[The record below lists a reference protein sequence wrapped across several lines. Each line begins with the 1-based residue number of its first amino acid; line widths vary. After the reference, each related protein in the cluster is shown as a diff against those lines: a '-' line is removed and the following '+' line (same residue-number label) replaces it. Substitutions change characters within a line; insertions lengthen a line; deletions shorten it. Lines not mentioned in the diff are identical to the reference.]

1 MYFLLL
7 LHVMEP
13 SPWDDGNDHQ
23 NGKDSPQPVNSWDST
38 QAQPAQQPMIM
49 GAPAQ
54 QQFGH
59 QPIMITQEPSSSPKV
74 IGVLV
79 IVFAVLNILG
89 ELLGF
94 LGPGAFKRPA
104 LLIAASVLGLGLSG
118 ASIAGGVMM
127 INYQRRGL
135 ILVCL
140 VILVSTIV
148 QIGALQIAV
157 DYDQLYEDGYEDG
170 DLTQE
175 EYNAL
180 TEIDDGGLITAIG
193 TVFVV
198 ICNGVCLGIVA
209 IPLMVSNNGLDNSKL
224 FG

>member
-1 MYFLLL
+1 MYFLLCL
-7 LHVMEP
+7 IFMEP
-13 SPWDDGNDHQ
+13 SPWDDEKEQTPSQDA
-23 NGKDSPQPVNSWDST
+23 PPST
-38 QAQPAQQPMIM
+38 NLWNPAEAQPAQQPMIM
-49 GAPAQ
+49 GAPVQ

-59 QPIMITQEPSSSPKV
+59 QPIMITQAPSSSPKV
-74 IGVLV
+74 IGILV

-140 VILVSTIV
+140 VILVSTII

-157 DYDQLYEDGYEDG
+157 DYDQLYEDG
-170 DLTQE
+170 DLTEE

-180 TEIDDGGLITAIG
+180 TEIDDGGLVQAIG

>member
-1 MYFLLL
+1 MYFLLYL
-7 LHVMEP
+7 STMEP
-13 SPWDDGNDHQ
+13 SPWDDEKEQTPGQ
-23 NGKDSPQPVNSWDST
+23 EAPPST
-38 QAQPAQQPMIM
+38 NLWNPAEAQPAQQPMIM
-49 GAPAQ
+49 GAPVQ

-59 QPIMITQEPSSSPKV
+59 QPIMITQAPSSSPKV

-104 LLIAASVLGLGLSG
+104 MLIAASVLGLGLSG

-157 DYDQLYEDGYEDG
+157 DYDQLYEDG
-170 DLTQE
+170 DLTEE